1 MQSGTIYNI
10 ETGEVSRVVY
20 APSKQDIELQC
31 DTGETAIFSVV
42 DGQQSY
48 IQNGQIITRPQ
59 MSKIQVSSTK
69 VHVGEPVV
77 ITNLPTDCQVYGPGL
92 NGQLEDTEL
101 TWISEVPGIFT
112 IDVMHFPDRPE
123 TITIEVCNL

>member
-1 MQSGTIYNI
+1 MQSGTIYNM
-10 ETGEVSRVVY
+10 ETGEISRVVY

-31 DTGETAIFSVV
+31 DTDETVIFSVV

-48 IQNGQIITRPQ
+48 IQNGQITARPQ
-59 MSKIQVSSTK
+59 MPAIQVSSTK
-69 VHVGEPVV
+69 VNVGEAVV
-77 ITNLPTDCQVYGPGL
+77 ITSLPENCQVYGPGL

-101 TWISEVPGIFT
+101 TWISQVPGTFN

-123 TITIEVCNL
+123 TITVEVCNV

>member
-1 MQSGTIYNI
+1 MQSGTIYNT

-59 MSKIQVSSTK
+59 MPAIQVSSTK
-69 VHVGEPVV
+69 VHVGEPVMV
-77 ITNLPTDCQVYGPGL
+77 TSLPAGCQVYGPGL
-92 NGQLEDTEL
+92 DGQINDTEL
-101 TWISEVPGIFT
+101 TWISAVPGTFT

-123 TITIEVCNL
+123 TITIEVCKI